1 MGSLSQKLFG
11 LLLYNEEALDYYHP
25 RHPLIVYCHWV
36 LVPLLLL
43 AAVTYTLYV
52 QVPTV
57 GQAVYIAV
65 AIGLY
70 LSSTAYHTWRPNRK
84 LWFFDQAFIACY
96 ILATAVPWVYREFW
110 AVTLLG
116 ILAVAVVVF
125 KWHKGERVSTV
136 IQSITFLGLG
146 AVSLSLVLWVGLP
159 AAELSL
165 GSWHGFILLFCLF
178 CFIGKLAIYHSHV
191 VVIEN
196 LITPAELGHFV
207 LAIGV
212 ISYTGMVFANPL

>member
-11 LLLYNEEALDYYHP
+11 LLLYNEETLDYYHP
-25 RHPLIVYCHWV
+25 RQPMIVYCHWV
-36 LVPLLLL
+36 QVLLLLL
-43 AAVTYTLYV
+43 AGFAYTLFV
-52 QVPTV
+52 RVPTV
-57 GQAVYIAV
+57 GQTIYLGVAV
-65 AIGLY
+65 GLY

-110 AVTLLG
+110 AMLLLG
-116 ILAVAVVVF
+116 TLAVVVIIF
-125 KWHKGERVSTV
+125 KWHESGRVNMF

-146 AVSLSLVLWVGLP
+146 AVSLGLVILVGLP

-165 GSWHGFILLFCLF
+165 GSWHGLTIMFCVF
-178 CFIGKLAIYHSHV
+178 CFIAKLAIYNSHI